1 MELLAIFDAQSLFS
15 MVWDHMS
22 YFYVFLFMTIES
34 SFIPFP
40 SEIVVP
46 PAAYIASVDGT
57 MNIYGVG
64 IAATLGALAGSII
77 NYFLAVW
84 IGRPIVYAFA
94 RSRMGAICMIS
105 PEKVKKA
112 EDYFDAHGAVSTFVG
127 RLIPVIRQLISIP
140 AGLARMNFGKFCL
153 FTTLGAAIW
162 NAVLCWLG
170 WFLAR
175 FVSKDDLFQKIEE
188 YNQYLSWAGYALG
201 AICILFVIYQLV
213 KPKKQ
218 NDSDSP
224 LNA

>member
-1 MELLAIFDAQSLFS
+1 MELLALIDAQSLFT

-22 YFYVFLFMTIES
+22 YFYVFLFMAIES

-46 PAAYIASVDGT
+46 PAAYIATVDHT
-57 MNIYGVG
+57 MNIWGVG
-64 IAATLGALAGSII
+64 VAATLGALAGSIV
-77 NYFLAVW
+77 NYLLAIW
-84 IGRPIVYAFA
+84 IGRPIIYAFA

-112 EDYFDAHGAVSTFVG
+112 EDYFDAHGAVSTFIG

-153 FTTLGAAIW
+153 FTTLGAGVW
-162 NAVLCWLG
+162 NVALCWLG
-170 WFLAR
+170 WFLAK
-175 FVSKDDLFQKIEE
+175 FVSKEDLFQKIEE
-188 YNQYLSWAGYALG
+188 YNQYLSLVGYAIGL
-201 AICILFVIYQLV
+201 ICVIFIVWQLV

-218 NDSDSP
+218 P
-224 LNA
+224 IQE

>member
-1 MELLAIFDAQSLFS
+1 MEIIALIDAQALFS

-46 PAAYIASVDGT
+46 PAAYIATVDHT
-57 MNIYGVG
+57 MNIWGVG
-64 IAATLGALAGSII
+64 VASTLGALCGSII

-84 IGRPIVYAFA
+84 IGRPIIYAFA
-94 RSRMGAICMIS
+94 RSRMGAVCMIS

-112 EDYFDAHGAVSTFVG
+112 EDYFDAHGAVSTFIG

-140 AGLARMNFGKFCL
+140 AGLARMNFGKFCI

-170 WFLAR
+170 WFLAK
-175 FVSKDDLFQKIEE
+175 FVSKEDLFQKIEE
-188 YNQYLSWAGYALG
+188 YNQYLSWAGYAIGLV
-201 AICILFVIYQLV
+201 CVIFIVWQLV

-218 NDSDSP
+218 PISE
-224 LNA
+224 

>member
-1 MELLAIFDAQSLFS
+1 MEIIALIDAQALFS

-46 PAAYIASVDGT
+46 PAAYIATVDHT
-57 MNIYGVG
+57 MNIWGVG
-64 IAATLGALAGSII
+64 AAATLGALCGSVI
-77 NYFLAVW
+77 NYFLAIW
-84 IGRPIVYAFA
+84 IGRPIIYAFA

-112 EDYFDAHGAVSTFVG
+112 EDYFDAHGAISTFIG

-153 FTTLGAAIW
+153 FTAIGAAIW
-162 NAVLCWLG
+162 NVVLCWLG
-170 WFLAR
+170 WFLAQ
-175 FVSKDDLFQKIEE
+175 FVSKEDLFRKIEE
-188 YNQYLSWAGYALG
+188 YNQYLSWAGYAIGLV
-201 AICILFVIYQLV
+201 CIIFIVRQLV

-218 NDSDSP
+218 LASE
-224 LNA
+224 

>member
-1 MELLAIFDAQSLFS
+1 MELLAFIDAQALFA

-46 PAAYIASVDGT
+46 PAAYIATVDHT
-57 MNIYGVG
+57 MNIWGVG
-64 IAATLGALAGSII
+64 VAATLGALAGSII
-77 NYFLAVW
+77 NYLLAIW
-84 IGRPIVYAFA
+84 IGRPIIYAFA
-94 RSRMGAICMIS
+94 RSRMGAVCMIS

-127 RLIPVIRQLISIP
+127 RLIPVIRQLISLP

-153 FTTLGAAIW
+153 FTTLGAAVW
-162 NAVLCWLG
+162 NVILCWLG
-170 WFLAR
+170 WFLAQ
-175 FVSKDDLFQKIEE
+175 FVSKEDLFQKIEE
-188 YNQYLSWAGYALG
+188 YNQYLSWAGYAIG
-201 AICILFVIYQLV
+201 AFCVLFIVWQLI

-218 NDSDSP
+218 I
-224 LNA
+224 

>member
-1 MELLAIFDAQSLFS
+1 MRNFAANMELLAFIDAQALFA

-46 PAAYIASVDGT
+46 PAAYIATVDHT
-57 MNIYGVG
+57 MNIWGVG
-64 IAATLGALAGSII
+64 VAATLGALAGSII
-77 NYFLAVW
+77 NYLLAIW
-84 IGRPIVYAFA
+84 IGRPIIYAFA
-94 RSRMGAICMIS
+94 RSRMGAVCMIS

-127 RLIPVIRQLISIP
+127 RLIPVIRQLISLP

-153 FTTLGAAIW
+153 FTTLGAAVW
-162 NAVLCWLG
+162 NVILCWLG
-170 WFLAR
+170 WFLAQ
-175 FVSKDDLFQKIEE
+175 FVSKEDLFQKIEE
-188 YNQYLSWAGYALG
+188 YNQYLSWAGYAIG
-201 AICILFVIYQLV
+201 AFCVLFIVWQLI

-218 NDSDSP
+218 I
-224 LNA
+224 

>member
-1 MELLAIFDAQSLFS
+1 MELLALIDAQALFS

-46 PAAYIASVDGT
+46 PAAYIATVDHT
-57 MNIYGVG
+57 MNIWGVG

-77 NYFLAVW
+77 NYLLAVW

-94 RSRMGAICMIS
+94 RSRMGAVCMIS

-112 EDYFDAHGAVSTFVG
+112 EDYFDAHGAVSTFIG

-153 FTTLGAAIW
+153 FTTLGAAVW
-162 NAVLCWLG
+162 NVILCWLG
-170 WFLAR
+170 WFLGQ
-175 FVSKDDLFQKIEE
+175 FVSKEDLFQKIEE
-188 YNQYLSWAGYALG
+188 YNQYLSWAGYAIGLL
-201 AICILFVIYQLV
+201 CVLFIIWQLV

-218 NDSDSP
+218 ETP
-224 LNA
+224 LNQ